1 MASGRLFKRS
11 GTKFRFRGL
20 PEDPKIII
28 TDPFYEEKGG
38 MTTTTR
44 HDNSETPEPS
54 QPPSSSH
61 SGMKYL
67 VRTSPHFD
75 LMVAIH
81 RHRVT
86 LGKIRENIKNGPMG
100 PGPNG
105 RNLAEICRFSPQGDP
120 SLKLL
125 NCAERQQA

>member
-75 LMVAIH
+75 QIGPKLVEVLALAGEAMKKSANQS
-81 RHRVT
+81 T
-86 LGKIRENIKNGPMG
+86 IRNQTYK
-100 PGPNG
+100 
-105 RNLAEICRFSPQGDP
+105 
-120 SLKLL
+120 
-125 NCAERQQA
+125 

>member
-44 HDNSETPEPS
+44 HDNSETPEPG

-67 VRTSPHFD
+67 VRTSPQFD
-75 LMVAIH
+75 DSYTRFITDAMESSDFAIDEQ
-81 RHRVT
+81 T
-86 LGKIRENIKNGPMG
+86 QLDL
-100 PGPNG
+100 
-105 RNLAEICRFSPQGDP
+105 RNLNHFYGTLPRTVLSSYWQ
-120 SLKLL
+120 LT
-125 NCAERQQA
+125 

>member
-54 QPPSSSH
+54 QPP
-61 SGMKYL
+61 L
-67 VRTSPHFD
+67 FALRDETP
-75 LMVAIH
+75 
-81 RHRVT
+81 
-86 LGKIRENIKNGPMG
+86 REDI
-100 PGPNG
+100 
-105 RNLAEICRFSPQGDP
+105 P
-120 SLKLL
+120 SLRL
-125 NCAERQQA
+125 

>member
-1 MASGRLFKRS
+1 MVFWVADMASGRLFKRS

-38 MTTTTR
+38 MATTTTR
-44 HDNSETPEPS
+44 HDNTETPEPS

-75 LMVAIH
+75 
-81 RHRVT
+81 
-86 LGKIRENIKNGPMG
+86 
-100 PGPNG
+100 
-105 RNLAEICRFSPQGDP
+105 
-120 SLKLL
+120 
-125 NCAERQQA
+125 

>member
-44 HDNSETPEPS
+44 HDNTETPEPS

-67 VRTSPHFD
+67 VRTSPHFN
-75 LMVAIH
+75 LEGSYWTSYRAMAAH
-81 RHRVT
+81 RPAGFPQAPPAGSP
-86 LGKIRENIKNGPMG
+86 GKFPENEQTG
-100 PGPNG
+100 
-105 RNLAEICRFSPQGDP
+105 LDP
-120 SLKLL
+120 E
-125 NCAERQQA
+125 NQRT

>member
-1 MASGRLFKRS
+1 MADMASGRLFKRS

-28 TDPFYEEKGG
+28 TDHFYEEKGG

-44 HDNSETPEPS
+44 HDNTETPEPS

-75 LMVAIH
+75 KERYTI
-81 RHRVT
+81 
-86 LGKIRENIKNGPMG
+86 I
-100 PGPNG
+100 
-105 RNLAEICRFSPQGDP
+105 SPSEDR
-120 SLKLL
+120 S
-125 NCAERQQA
+125 

>member
-75 LMVAIH
+75 PRRPFIVEKQAQNK
-81 RHRVT
+81 
-86 LGKIRENIKNGPMG
+86 LGTWGKNKV
-100 PGPNG
+100 
-105 RNLAEICRFSPQGDP
+105 EIEQR
-120 SLKLL
+120 
-125 NCAERQQA
+125 